1 MPYLGHQIMWPFH
14 LSVLVPSLS
23 HSPKDLMLFADTY
36 VLSHCVGFQFV
47 ANLISLFQ
55 HCQLYCMTLGQAI
68 VDHRLV
74 NGAVTLT

>member
-36 VLSHCVGFQFV
+36 VLSHCVV

-55 HCQLYCMTLGQAI
+55 HCQLYCMTLGQVI